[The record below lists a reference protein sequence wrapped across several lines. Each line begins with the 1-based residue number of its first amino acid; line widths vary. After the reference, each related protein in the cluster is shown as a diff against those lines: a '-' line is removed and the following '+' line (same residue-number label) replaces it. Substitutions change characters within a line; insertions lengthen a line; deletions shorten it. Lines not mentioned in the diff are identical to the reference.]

1 MFILVHGSAQVSVS
15 QNGSLI
21 RVGALREGDCFGEM
35 SLLTGEKRTAT
46 VRAEHDC
53 AVLEISKP
61 VMADLL
67 RDSPD
72 CLISLSELLAQR
84 KLETEGIV
92 RDAAHSE
99 EQASKEREYKA
110 SFLKRLHAFF
120 EL

>member
-1 MFILVHGSAQVSVS
+1 VM
-15 QNGSLI
+15 
-21 RVGALREGDCFGEM
+21 
-35 SLLTGEKRTAT
+35 
-46 VRAEHDC
+46 
-53 AVLEISKP
+53 EISKP
-61 VMADLL
+61 VMAEVI

-92 RDAAHSE
+92 RGAADSE

-110 SFLKRLHAFF
+110 SFLKRLHTFF

>member
-1 MFILVHGSAQVSVS
+1 M
-15 QNGSLI
+15 
-21 RVGALREGDCFGEM
+21 
-35 SLLTGEKRTAT
+35 
-46 VRAEHDC
+46 
-53 AVLEISKP
+53 EISKP
-61 VMADLL
+61 VMAEVI